1 MKKCRKGKKG
11 VCAVL
16 TASMNRNAFKRM
28 RQEGHNRVKPR
39 QQARQQPEALQR
51 AVSPLAYPAHRIW
64 ILRLQLQVP
73 VCRRYQH
80 V

>member
-16 TASMNRNAFKRM
+16 TASMIAMLLSGCGGGNTTGET
-28 RQEGHNRVKPR
+28 QQVKPR

-73 VCRRYQH
+73 V
-80 V
+80 

>member
-16 TASMNRNAFKRM
+16 TASMIAMLLSGCGGGNTTG
-28 RQEGHNRVKPR
+28 ET

-73 VCRRYQH
+73 V
-80 V
+80 